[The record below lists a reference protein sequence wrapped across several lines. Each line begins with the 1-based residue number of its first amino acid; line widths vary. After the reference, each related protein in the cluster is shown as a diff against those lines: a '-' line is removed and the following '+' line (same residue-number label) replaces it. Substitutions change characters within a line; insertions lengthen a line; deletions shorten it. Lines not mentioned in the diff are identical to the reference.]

1 MTTEFEERRKFLF
14 LGDSDGGSATGQL
27 SLADV
32 YYIKKRLESRV
43 PNWWTIVETLQNPR
57 LIGSLVKL
65 NDEGIRRL
73 VSADYQQAG
82 EALLAGLAARP
93 HVVFVHESFYYSAR
107 PNGPIEFEPIET
119 HPEDDHAQY
128 EEDESLDDWFD
139 ELPPPLEPEVVQKTQ
154 ALLDRHGINVMPY
167 LRNVE
172 INLLGGEFVD
182 QQLRNV
188 IFRFYIPHGKIWA
201 RETETL
207 LGLFREYLANAV
219 NMEVRQTSHASAT
232 GTTYEFAGPEQVTQE
247 DVTSQFETFTEV
259 MDLCVSDPSQA
270 EHRLVALGANRSL
283 AQEVVERYSKQ
294 LRRLA
299 IDIRQEREKATMRIR
314 HRLEDELSEM
324 LPDAE
329 LGLLQQI
336 VGMMIP
342 EDQSVPATLG
352 FGPAAARPL
361 PGALTVNI
369 NPQIIAKVEGI
380 VAQEISGTVN
390 LSSGA
395 AELLR
400 LIDRQGGVRSA
411 ELKAAV
417 YELEDGAASQ
427 DKKLSAHAKLK
438 AFAFA
443 AMRKGGGKLLDVGGD
458 VLLAYLKAKLDI

>member
-57 LIGSLVKL
+57 LVGALVKL
-65 NDEGIRRL
+65 NDEAIRRL
-73 VSADYQQAG
+73 VSADYRQVG
-82 EALLAGLAARP
+82 ETLLAGLAACP
-93 HVVFVHESFYYSAR
+93 QIVFVHESFFYSMR
-107 PNGPIEFEPIET
+107 PNGPIELGPIAIDLDDEP
-119 HPEDDHAQY
+119 
-128 EEDESLDDWFD
+128 SLDDDSTPEDWFD
-139 ELPPPLEPEVVQKTQ
+139 ELPPPLEPEVIQVTQ
-154 ALLDRHGINVMPY
+154 ALLDKHGINVMPY
-167 LRNVE
+167 VRNVE

-207 LGLFREYLANAV
+207 LGLFREYLASAV
-219 NMEVRQTSHASAT
+219 NMEVRQTSHASGA
-232 GTTYEFAGPEQVTQE
+232 GTTYEFAGTEQVTQE

-270 EHRLVALGANRSL
+270 ERRLIELGANRSL

-324 LPDAE
+324 LPDEE
-329 LGLLQQI
+329 LGILQQI

-342 EDQSVPATLG
+342 EGHSVPATLG
-352 FGPAAARPL
+352 FGVAAPRSVPNM
-361 PGALTVNI
+361 LTVNI
-369 NPQIIAKVEGI
+369 NPQIIARVEGI

-390 LSSGA
+390 LSPGA
-395 AELLR
+395 ADLLR
-400 LIDRQGGVRSA
+400 LIDREGGAQSS

-417 YELEDGAASQ
+417 YELEDRAVSQ
-427 DKKLSAHAKLK
+427 DQKLSAQAKLK

-443 AMRKGGGKLLDVGGD
+443 AMRKGGEKLLDAGGD
-458 VLLAYLKAKLDI
+458 VLLAYLKAKLGI